1 MFIKK
6 SVKSKKKKKNSWPN
20 TYRKSINL
28 HECQSIKSYANKFK
42 VDGDNYDLF
51 PETKDEK
58 EVYYYA
64 CEWKLK
70 CYKGK
75 DGDLQ
80 YTRK

>member
-1 MFIKK
+1 MTQYI
-6 SVKSKKKKKNSWPN
+6 SKVNQFTW
-20 TYRKSINL
+20 I
-28 HECQSIKSYANKFK
+28 ANKFK
-42 VDGDNYDLF
+42 VDGDNYDVF

-75 DGDLQ
+75 DGDVQ